1 MLRPRTLRALRALRV
16 PRPTRFYSQEASDH
30 PLRPNISLTEHQL
43 PVTPLDPPIL
53 SIPPSSLSRADLERL
68 HSLAALNPPP
78 AGSSEEAK
86 LLEDLNELVGLM
98 DLVHE
103 VEVDEDHGELLTHGV
118 PEMVFDVDTQH
129 KPQSPPEGKRNK
141 ELLEYATRRIGDY
154 YGFKTE
160 AKAKKEREE
169 A

>member
-1 MLRPRTLRALRALRV
+1 MLRPRPLRALRALRV
-16 PRPTRFYSQEASDH
+16 PRPTRFYSQESSDH
-30 PLRPNISLTEHQL
+30 PLRPNVPLTELQQ

-68 HSLAALNPPP
+68 HNLAALNPPP
-78 AGSSEEAK
+78 AGSKEEAK
-86 LLEDLNELVGLM
+86 LLEELNELVGLM

-103 VEVDEDHGELLTHGV
+103 VEVNEDHGELLTHGV
-118 PEMVFDVDTQH
+118 PEMVFDIDTKH
-129 KPQSPPEGKRNK
+129 TPQSPPEGKRDR

-160 AKAKKEREE
+160 AKAAKEREE

>member
-1 MLRPRTLRALRALRV
+1 MLRPRTLRALRAVRV
-16 PRPTRFYSQEASDH
+16 PRPIRLYSQESSDH
-30 PLRPNISLTEHQL
+30 PLRPNVSLTDLQQ

-68 HSLAALNPPP
+68 HTLAALNPPP
-78 AGSSEEAK
+78 AGSKEEAK
-86 LLEDLNELVGLM
+86 LLEELNELVGLM

-103 VEVDEDHGELLTHGV
+103 VEVNEDHGELLTHGV
-118 PEMVFDVDTQH
+118 PEMVFDVDTKH
-129 KPQSPPEGKRNK
+129 TPQSPPEGKRDR

-160 AKAKKEREE
+160 AKTAKEREE
-169 A
+169 V

>member
-1 MLRPRTLRALRALRV
+1 MLRPRTLRALRVFRSPCPA
-16 PRPTRFYSQEASDH
+16 RFYSQEASDH
-30 PLRPNISLTEHQL
+30 PLRPNVPLTELQQ

-78 AGSSEEAK
+78 AGSEEEAK

-103 VEVDEDHGELLTHGV
+103 VEVNEDHGELLTHGV
-118 PEMVFDVDTQH
+118 PEMVLDVDTKH
-129 KPQSPPEGKRNK
+129 TPQSPPEGKRDR